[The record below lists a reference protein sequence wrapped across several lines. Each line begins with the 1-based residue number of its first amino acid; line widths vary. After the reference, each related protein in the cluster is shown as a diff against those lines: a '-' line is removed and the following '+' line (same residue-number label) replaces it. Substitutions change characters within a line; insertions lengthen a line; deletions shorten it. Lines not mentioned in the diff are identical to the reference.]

1 MTTKWRRRQ
10 VLEIVFGLAP
20 ATFFLLP
27 FLLIGAF
34 GMVMAE
40 IAGGTMDWALAGQI
54 FWALAGVAG
63 VAALWVV
70 VLGNGSARL
79 AGNSRLA
86 ITAGL
91 LLGILS
97 AVRWLWW
104 ASTSGHRYDAAT
116 WAVWLALLAGPLL
129 VASTRLTQ
137 LWSPSR

>member
-104 ASTSGHRYDAAT
+104 ASTS
-116 WAVWLALLAGPLL
+116 
-129 VASTRLTQ
+129 
-137 LWSPSR
+137 